1 MKYNT
6 LRNTFIG
13 SLNLLC
19 TYLSIVND
27 TNNNKKWERKQ
38 NCYCCILFKLI
49 YIVILRSQTSGTHSH
64 AQRTWKVEGVGI
76 MLFKHLF
83 FSGHVKL
90 FYVCSFVF
98 FFSKD
103 WLMIRDSTS
112 YISCSIQQ
120 TCKIWIDS
128 ESKDRSCIFLNYFS
142 M

>member
-19 TYLSIVND
+19 TYLSIVID

-49 YIVILRSQTSGTHSH
+49 YIVILRSETSGTHSH
-64 AQRTWKVEGVGI
+64 AQRTWKVEGVRI

-83 FSGHVKL
+83 FFFRSRQVVL
-90 FYVCSFVF
+90 CFY
-98 FFSKD
+98 

-112 YISCSIQQ
+112 YISCSIHQ
-120 TCKIWIDS
+120 TCEIWIDS
-128 ESKDRSCIFLNYFS
+128 ESKDRSCIYLNYFS